1 MLFPLTDIRKRGCWK
16 IGRERFYLEPASQKN
31 ILFFYVVKNF
41 PQEIE
46 NTREIIENMSEIF

>member
-1 MLFPLTDIRKRGCWK
+1 MKRLFWRNLYQTLKFFRPK
-16 IGRERFYLEPASQKN
+16 IF
-31 ILFFYVVKNF
+31 LFFFVVKNF